1 MKQLI
6 DQDITHVARMMRVSL
21 LGDLAGPI
29 LPSSYWRKRVQQ
41 LRDVPSLTKAQLCA
55 INDLL
60 LELDAFDTGVP
71 AAPVSTPRLDEAACP
86 EVRLPQ
92 VRA

>member
-41 LRDVPSLTKAQLCA
+41 LRHAPSLTKAQLCT
-55 INDLL
+55 IDGLL
-60 LELDAFDTGVP
+60 QELDAFDAGVS
-71 AAPVSTPRLDEAACP
+71 AAPVAPAVP
-86 EVRLPQ
+86 
-92 VRA
+92 